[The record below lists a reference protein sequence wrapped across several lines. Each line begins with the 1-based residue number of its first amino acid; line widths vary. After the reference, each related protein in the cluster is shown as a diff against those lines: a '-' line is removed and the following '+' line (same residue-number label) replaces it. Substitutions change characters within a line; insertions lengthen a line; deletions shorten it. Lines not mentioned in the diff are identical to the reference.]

1 MPEFRNSNL
10 NFGCLLKKPE
20 DEQGSEGPPLRG
32 VISIQMCLCV
42 IDVDL
47 IEPFCRFQLKKE
59 RTACCFEL
67 RVLVW
72 FWVDFYHK
80 C

>member
-1 MPEFRNSNL
+1 MSFNNPLLTLPDIQIDLYPTFLFSSIPTHIL
-10 NFGCLLKKPE
+10 CLY
-20 DEQGSEGPPLRG
+20 
-32 VISIQMCLCV
+32 VFVCH
-42 IDVDL
+42 VDL

-72 FWVDFYHK
+72 FWDDFYHK